1 MSNNK
6 KAYFAVAVTSIV
18 WGTTWVASKVGI
30 AHVPA
35 FQFASMRQFLG
46 GSIYV
51 CFFLMKGAGLPT
63 PKQFL
68 WLIPMS
74 FLMFVSSN
82 GIATYGLQ
90 FITSGLAAL
99 IAALYPLS
107 VVLIERFYFKAI
119 KITLATFIGLMLGLL
134 GIVFIFYKD
143 SLQMHGTNYPYG
155 VVLSLFAMVTW
166 SVGSVIISRNKI
178 NINAYYSIGWQM
190 LISAAVMAMVALYT
204 NNYIPLQSIPG
215 RTWGVLVYMVLGGS
229 VFAFVCFI
237 YSMKHLQPAIASL
250 YAYINPIVA
259 IWVGSLL
266 LDEKM
271 SVTNIIGTLCTL
283 VGVYIVNNSLKK
295 QKDPVEAI
303 ADADGM

>member
-1 MSNNK
+1 
-6 KAYFAVAVTSIV
+6 
-18 WGTTWVASKVGI
+18 
-30 AHVPA
+30 
-35 FQFASMRQFLG
+35 MRQFLG

-51 CFFLMKGAGLPT
+51 FFFLMKGAGLPT
-63 PKQFL
+63 KKQFL

-119 KITLATFIGLMLGLL
+119 KITLGTFIGLMLGLL

-143 SLQMHGTNYPYG
+143 SLQMHGTNYPLG
-155 VVLSLFAMVTW
+155 VALSLFAMVTW

-178 NINAYYSIGWQM
+178 DINAYYSIGWQM
-190 LISAAVMAMVALYT
+190 LISSAIMAMVALYT

-229 VFAFVCFI
+229 VFAFISFI

-283 VGVYIVNNSLKK
+283 VGVYVVNNSLKK
-295 QKDPVEAI
+295 QKDPVEAV